1 MHHALPGP
9 GRIVLSIVCGCKEWT
24 RYLCKLS
31 LSLITRSAFL
41 RCVIKQSPQEML
53 QLKLYT
59 FSQTSVLIQ
68 SSGSSTDTTDFTAD
82 PHQGGSGRGCGCQE
96 DSLLEDSQTA
106 LCSSIKDTSVL
117 HQCFSIKD
125 TSVLHQ
131 CSKPGRHGSSHS
143 LQCDEKK
150 LHEVNEA
157 SSGSKATM
165 LTDATL
171 STTWL
176 GSEIDFLC
184 EDTSTHSTCST
195 DSSSLQDALQAGVSM
210 ALWLT

>member
-1 MHHALPGP
+1 
-9 GRIVLSIVCGCKEWT
+9 
-24 RYLCKLS
+24 
-31 LSLITRSAFL
+31 
-41 RCVIKQSPQEML
+41 ML

-68 SSGSSTDTTDFTAD
+68 SSGSSTDTTHFASD

-96 DSLLEDSQTA
+96 ESLLEDSQTA
-106 LCSSIKDTSVL
+106 LCS
-117 HQCFSIKD
+117 SIKD

-157 SSGSKATM
+157 NSGSEATM

-210 ALWLT
+210 ALWLYNYEPKATISLYSDMQNTMFLT

>member
-1 MHHALPGP
+1 
-9 GRIVLSIVCGCKEWT
+9 
-24 RYLCKLS
+24 
-31 LSLITRSAFL
+31 
-41 RCVIKQSPQEML
+41 ML

-68 SSGSSTDTTDFTAD
+68 SSGSSTDTTHFTAD

-131 CSKPGRHGSSHS
+131 CSKPRRHGSSHS

-157 SSGSKATM
+157 SSGSEATM

-176 GSEIDFLC
+176 RSEIDFLC

>member
-1 MHHALPGP
+1 
-9 GRIVLSIVCGCKEWT
+9 
-24 RYLCKLS
+24 
-31 LSLITRSAFL
+31 
-41 RCVIKQSPQEML
+41 ML

-68 SSGSSTDTTDFTAD
+68 SSGSSTDTTHFTAD

-117 HQCFSIKD
+117 HQC
-125 TSVLHQ
+125 
-131 CSKPGRHGSSHS
+131 SKPGRHGSSHS

-157 SSGSKATM
+157 SSGSEPTM

-210 ALWLT
+210 ALWLYNYEPKAAISLYSDMQNTMFLT